1 MRKEQIKIIKKAE
14 KEGMSEKEIKFL
26 SSSNLTIKELKD
38 MFSFFHVHECCREFP
53 EYYFSIRNFIMDFS
67 KNVKEKYKESLYPII
82 HKFEPRYFMFH
93 CPMEDVLEIINGY
106 KNGIYSMEYILGIYI
121 LSDGYS
127 TEELKKI
134 MNLQMELDEKHGI
147 PFFPPK
153 NTGFTED
160 AFCIH
165 NILRRLYCD
174 GLYSKEI
181 SLDGKIRINRML
193 FSKIKES
200 EIQKKY
206 IPDLESIYIEMKVK
220 ESFPVLS
227 KTLEHDFQ
235 ECAKGLRFYRN
246 TLQKNY
252 YPDKEKVSSMTSML
266 EGIKNEEFMTAS
278 INGSPYCISAAF
290 NTSALTI
297 SYCEYDRYCF
307 EKNKN
312 GVFINLPFGRHTSVY
327 RITFFYD
334 YGILYQIMTGKKT
347 KDTFP
352 SFKNIP
358 ASLKNLMELY
368 PVCKEIKSFLDAV
381 MDDFIQKGWHIWK
394 DIKKELELGR
404 MMPPVPIKHMLRCR
418 TKQEMMTEYYKN
430 AAFYNWN
437 KGSLFFGYAAMK
449 ALPYTKSE
457 DKNILVN
464 FARTNAKTIV
474 SQKFESFYKSMSF
487 SHQDKHCAPAL
498 AFIVFLLAVQTGGGI
513 ENLDSCISCN
523 YHLFSDYFHMQ
534 KRIRKKVSLRFRSLK
549 KLEEAHDYA
558 AVISRANNTAVI
570 HIPKQSVFKNLRK
583 ILPDE
588 FEWITSKKRLIS
600 EAEMMH
606 HCVSSYDYMINND
619 ECAIYSWIWRG
630 NGKRYTIEFNVGK
643 DKKYF
648 ICQIRGAYNSICPDK
663 AVSYVKSFLSPSA
676 ICQGQPV

>member
-26 SSSNLTIKELKD
+26 SSQELTIKELKEA
-38 MFSFFHVHECCREFP
+38 FSFFHIHEYCREFP
-53 EYYFSIRNFIMDFS
+53 EYYFSIKSFIIDFS
-67 KNVKEKYKESLYPII
+67 KDAQKKYKKSFYPLILGCETI
-82 HKFEPRYFMFH
+82 RFMLH
-93 CPMEDVLEIINGY
+93 CPVEDVLEIINGY

-121 LSDGYS
+121 LSSEYR

-134 MNLQMELDEKHGI
+134 MDLQMELNEKQEI
-147 PFFPPK
+147 PFFPPE
-153 NTGFTED
+153 NTQFPYD
-160 AFCIH
+160 AFCIS
-165 NILRRLYCD
+165 NILQRLYLT
-174 GLYSKEI
+174 GPLSKEI
-181 SLDGKIRINRML
+181 SLDEKIRTNKMT
-193 FSKIKES
+193 FSKIE
-200 EIQKKY
+200 ELGIQKKY
-206 IPDLESIYIEMKVK
+206 VPDFESIYIEMKVK

-227 KTLEHDFQ
+227 ETLEHDFQ
-235 ECAKGLRFYRN
+235 EYNEELQLYRS
-246 TLQKNY
+246 TLQKEC
-252 YPDKEKVSSMTSML
+252 YPDKEKVSSMISVL
-266 EGIKNEEFMTAS
+266 EGIKNEEFMNAS
-278 INGSPYCISAAF
+278 INGNPYLISVVF
-290 NTSALTI
+290 NTSALII
-297 SYCEYDRYCF
+297 SYYGYDRYYF

-312 GVFINLPFGRHTSVY
+312 GVCVKLPFGRHTSAY
-327 RITFFYD
+327 KITFFYD
-334 YGILYQIMTGKKT
+334 YGILYQIQAGKKT
-347 KDTFP
+347 KNTSP
-352 SFKNIP
+352 SLKNIP

-368 PVCKEIKSFLDAV
+368 PVCEEIKSLLNAV

-394 DIKKELELGR
+394 DIKKELESGR
-404 MMPPVPIKHMLRCR
+404 MMPPVPIKHMLQCR
-418 TKQEMMTEYYKN
+418 TKQEMMTGYYKD

-437 KGSLFFGYAAMK
+437 KGNLFFGYAAMK
-449 ALPYTKSE
+449 ALPYIKNE
-457 DKNILVN
+457 DKNILAN

-474 SQKFESFYKSMSF
+474 SQKFESFYKSLSF
-487 SHQDKHCAPAL
+487 SRRDKYCAPAL
-498 AFIVFLLAVQTGGGI
+498 AFIVFLLAAQTVDSL
-513 ENLDSCISCN
+513 ENLESWISCN

-558 AVISRANNTAVI
+558 AVISRAKNTAII

-630 NGKRYTIEFNVGK
+630 NGKRYTIEFNIGK

-676 ICQGQPV
+676 RCQGQPV

>member
-26 SSSNLTIKELKD
+26 SSQELTIKELKEA
-38 MFSFFHVHECCREFP
+38 FSFFHIHEYCREFP
-53 EYYFSIRNFIMDFS
+53 ECYFSIKNFIIDFS
-67 KNVKEKYKESLYPII
+67 KDAQKKYKKPFYLVVLGCETI
-82 HKFEPRYFMFH
+82 RFMLH
-93 CPMEDVLEIINGY
+93 CPVEDVLEIINGY

-121 LSDGYS
+121 LSAVYH

-134 MNLQMELDEKHGI
+134 MDLQMELNEKHEI
-147 PFFPPK
+147 PFFPPE
-153 NTGFTED
+153 NTQFPND
-160 AFCIH
+160 VFCIS
-165 NILRRLYCD
+165 NILQSLYLT

-181 SLDGKIRINRML
+181 SLDEKIRTNKML
-193 FSKIKES
+193 FSKIE
-200 EIQKKY
+200 ELGIQKKY
-206 IPDLESIYIEMKVK
+206 VPDFESIYIEMKAK

-227 KTLEHDFQ
+227 ETLKHDFQ
-235 ECAKGLRFYRN
+235 EYNEGLQFYRS
-246 TLQKNY
+246 TLQKEC
-252 YPDKEKVSSMTSML
+252 YPDKEKVSSMTSLL
-266 EGIKNEEFMTAS
+266 EGIKSEEFMTAS
-278 INGSPYCISAAF
+278 INGNPYHISVVF
-290 NTSALTI
+290 NTSALII
-297 SYCEYDRYCF
+297 SYHGYDRYYF

-312 GVFINLPFGRHTSVY
+312 GVCVKLPFGRHTSAY
-327 RITFFYD
+327 KITFFYD
-334 YGILYQIMTGKKT
+334 YGILYQIQAGKKT
-347 KDTFP
+347 QNTSP
-352 SFKNIP
+352 SLKNIP
-358 ASLKNLMELY
+358 ASLKNLVELY
-368 PVCKEIKSFLDAV
+368 PVCEEIKSLLNAV

-404 MMPPVPIKHMLRCR
+404 MMPPVPIKHMLQCR
-418 TKQEMMTEYYKN
+418 TKQEMMTGYYKD

-437 KGSLFFGYAAMK
+437 KGNLFFGYAAMK
-449 ALPYTKSE
+449 AFPYIKNE

-464 FARTNAKTIV
+464 FARTNAKTTV
-474 SQKFESFYKSMSF
+474 GQKFESFYKSLSF
-487 SHQDKHCAPAL
+487 SHQDKYCAPAL
-498 AFIVFLLAVQTGGGI
+498 AFIVFLLAARTI
-513 ENLDSCISCN
+513 DSLENLESWASCN

-558 AVISRANNTAVI
+558 AVISRAKNTAII

-588 FEWITSKKRLIS
+588 FEWITSKNRLIS

-630 NGKRYTIEFNVGK
+630 NGKRYTIEFNIGK

-676 ICQGQPV
+676 RCQGQPV